1 MDVRMPVMDGP
12 EAPAAI
18 RPLPRADAGLP
29 ILAMSADAFEEDA
42 ERDRGAGMTGCVVK
56 PADPVRLL
64 SALRECLGG

>member
-18 RPLPRADAGLP
+18 RADAGLP

-42 ERDRGAGMTGCVVK
+42 ERARGAGMTGCVVK